1 MTLKTNDI
9 ITAVSTPHGR
19 GAISCIRI
27 SGEGSAK
34 IVSELTGKEFCCK
47 DEKQIKERHGKM
59 IPCIFRG
66 RIKDKIMA
74 VVYYGDKSFTG
85 EESAEL
91 YFHGGIYITEQALLS
106 IINKGARI
114 AEAGEFTRRAFLNGK
129 IDLTQAEGIS
139 DLIDGDNLIS
149 LEAAF
154 EQSEGAVRKKIED
167 YYKRL
172 TETAAKAE
180 VCIDY
185 PEEDIEEQTREQL
198 YESVESIER
207 EIEKEIKNYDGGRI
221 KREGFRVALTG
232 ETNAGK
238 STLFNSLIKD
248 ERAIVSEEEGTTRD
262 TIEEKILYKD
272 TAIVFTDTAGI
283 RETDS
288 KAEKLGIERSFAAAK
303 EADLVLNVI
312 VLKKG
317 EEIEK
322 ESKKAN
328 GEKTLNIF
336 NYIGETNFKEEDG
349 VIKLNAKTGDG
360 VQNLLEKI
368 YGKAKEKTDEGS
380 RINNARQY
388 EALKNASENLKRAK
402 NAINTLTLDCVC
414 ADLRGALEALGKITG
429 RNASESVI
437 DEIFSRFCVG
447 K

>member
-1 MTLKTNDI
+1 MTEKTNDI
-9 ITAVSTPHGR
+9 IAAISTPRGR
-19 GAISCIRI
+19 GAISCVRI
-27 SGEGSAK
+27 SGKGSAE
-34 IVSELTGKEFCCK
+34 IVSELTGIDFSAESKEK
-47 DEKQIKERHGKM
+47 IKEKHGRM
-59 IPCIFRG
+59 IPCIFGG

-106 IINKGARI
+106 VIDKGARM
-114 AEAGEFTRRAFLNGK
+114 AEPGEFTRRAFLNGK

-139 DLIDGDNLIS
+139 DLIDGDNPLS

-154 EQSEGAVRKKIED
+154 EQSEGYIRKTID
-167 YYKRL
+167 GYYERL
-172 TETAAKAE
+172 TNTAAAAE

-198 YESVESIER
+198 LESVKSIEN
-207 EIEKEIKNYDGGRI
+207 EIEEELKNYDGGRI
-221 KREGFRVALTG
+221 KREGFRVTLAG

-238 STLFNSLIKD
+238 STLFNALIKD

-272 TAIVFTDTAGI
+272 TAIIFTDTAGI

-288 KAEKLGIERSFAAAK
+288 KAEKLGIKRSFAAMK

-312 VLKKG
+312 MLKKG
-317 EEIEK
+317 EESTKSEK
-322 ESKKAN
+322 MENGKKSF
-328 GEKTLNIF
+328 NIF
-336 NYIGETNFKEEDG
+336 NYTGEIDLKEEGG
-349 VIKLNAKTGDG
+349 VIKLNAQTGEG
-360 VQNLLEKI
+360 VQKLLNEI
-368 YGKAKEKTDEGS
+368 YLKAKEKTSCGS
-380 RINNARQY
+380 FINNARQY
-388 EALKNASENLKRAK
+388 EALKKASENLKRAET
-402 NAINTLTLDCVC
+402 AINTLTLDCVC

-429 RNASESVI
+429 KNASESVI